1 MKNPFENWGMKKVV
15 VVDDPDKYPPSIRK
29 TLDGRMRRLF
39 LQNWRLQELVPDTE
53 PIYVK
58 SWFYVFGVLTL
69 TSFIILIVT
78 GIILAIFGPE
88 WWLKTQVGAF
98 VDAMHYWSVEAFFL
112 SMLSHFLAVFF
123 TGAFRGKR
131 WLTWMLGVLAFV
143 TSIVTAFTGYASIQ
157 DFEAQWIT
165 TQGKDAINST
175 GAGSIF
181 NLLNTG
187 QMTTMHVAVFPLIVA
202 AIVGVHLLWVRKHGI
217 APPYDI
223 REDHLA
229 PLVKEV

>member
-1 MKNPFENWGMKKVV
+1 
-15 VVDDPDKYPPSIRK
+15 
-29 TLDGRMRRLF
+29 
-39 LQNWRLQELVPDTE
+39 
-53 PIYVK
+53 
-58 SWFYVFGVLTL
+58 
-69 TSFIILIVT
+69 
-78 GIILAIFGPE
+78 
-88 WWLKTQVGAF
+88 
-98 VDAMHYWSVEAFFL
+98 MHYWSVEAFFL